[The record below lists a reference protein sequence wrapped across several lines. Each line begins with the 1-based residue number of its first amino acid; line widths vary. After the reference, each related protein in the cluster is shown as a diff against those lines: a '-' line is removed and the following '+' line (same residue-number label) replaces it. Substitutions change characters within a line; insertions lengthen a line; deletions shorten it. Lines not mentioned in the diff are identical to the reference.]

1 MSRQET
7 GNDARL
13 PARLEDLLRSIPLVF
28 LGLATALVAAAKQ
41 GVMWPQVV
49 VWENN
54 RGLLPETSAES
65 LSYGYRIVGYALGFD
80 QDRDYLLLSAAVSLG
95 AVVAICLAVMRH
107 IGSGSPARLAV
118 MVLLSGPII
127 WSLSA
132 NLGRTDAL
140 LIVGSALLIMQKRAG
155 IPAAL
160 AALVMLLAHPEQAV
174 VSCLALVLL
183 SFGARFYFIRGV
195 ALTGLMTSL
204 AGFTILAIW
213 AAALGVTDRSRQFLD
228 LLGASLGRF
237 LTYLPLELYAALG
250 GTVFIMVICLFWDPA
265 PSNRWSVFVAGLAL
279 PLLVTAVTLD
289 QSRVFVG
296 VSSAVVII
304 IVVSYSGEILD
315 LVRRVTRSPLFL
327 TFLVLAVLP
336 AIHISFTGELVAP
349 WRELYYAIIYR

>member
-1 MSRQET
+1 
-7 GNDARL
+7 
-13 PARLEDLLRSIPLVF
+13 
-28 LGLATALVAAAKQ
+28 
-41 GVMWPQVV
+41 MWPQVV
-49 VWENN
+49 VWENT

-80 QDRDYLLLSAAVSLG
+80 QDRDYLLLSAGITVGS
-95 AVVAICLAVMRH
+95 VVAICLAVMRH
-107 IGSGSPARLAV
+107 IGSGNRARLAV
-118 MVLLSGPII
+118 MILLSGPII

-140 LIVGSALLIMQKRAG
+140 LIVGSALLVMQKRAG

-183 SFGARFYFIRGV
+183 SFGERFHFIRGV
-195 ALTGLMTSL
+195 ALTGLITSL

-237 LTYLPLELYAALG
+237 LTFLPLELYAALG
-250 GTVFIMVICLFWDPA
+250 GTVFLIVLSVFWEPT
-265 PSNRWSVFVAGLAL
+265 PSNRWSVFLAGLAL

-296 VSSAVVII
+296 VSAAVVII
-304 IVVSYSGEILD
+304 IVTSYSGEVLD
-315 LVRRVTRSPLFL
+315 LASRVTRSPLFMS
-327 TFLVLAVLP
+327 FLVLALLP
-336 AIHISFTGELVAP
+336 AIHISFSGELVAP